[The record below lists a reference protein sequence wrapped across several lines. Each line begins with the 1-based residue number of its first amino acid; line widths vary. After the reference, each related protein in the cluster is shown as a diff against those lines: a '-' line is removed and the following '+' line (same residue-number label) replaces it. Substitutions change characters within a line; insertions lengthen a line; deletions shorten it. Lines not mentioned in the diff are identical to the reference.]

1 MGFISGLYLK
11 LSIRCID
18 FWIGWP
24 YGGPILFMVWVRF
37 MGLFSICVESWTRG
51 LERPGSICCILGL
64 WSPIYYIR
72 KKPWTMINNSIIFVE
87 LHMRWDGLRVILRPQ
102 HLPHSFLQWSYG
114 VDYDCSSLLHESI
127 FHMNLPLL
135 LFSIIY
141 SMPRWSYNK
150 TCHKRVIFCVANMQ
164 GSECG
169 CLTDR
174 QNRKVHRKRWLIA
187 SLNETKKKSSGL

>member
-11 LSIRCID
+11 LSIRCFD

-135 LFSIIY
+135 FFPLFTVCRVEVITKRATKEWFFVWPICKAASVGAWQIG
-141 SMPRWSYNK
+141 K
-150 TCHKRVIFCVANMQ
+150 TAKYIGNDDLLQA
-164 GSECG
+164 
-169 CLTDR
+169 
-174 QNRKVHRKRWLIA
+174 
-187 SLNETKKKSSGL
+187 